1 MKEEIISKTKEALLI
16 DFTAAVEMN
25 TAENVFDTLKVEAA
39 QAKTLSDYNDVA
51 LAESYIS
58 YLKVKEW

>member
-16 DFTAAVEMN
+16 VFTAAVETN
-25 TAENVFDTLKVEAA
+25 TAENVFDTLKVEASG
-39 QAKTLSDYNDVA
+39 AKTLSDYNDVA